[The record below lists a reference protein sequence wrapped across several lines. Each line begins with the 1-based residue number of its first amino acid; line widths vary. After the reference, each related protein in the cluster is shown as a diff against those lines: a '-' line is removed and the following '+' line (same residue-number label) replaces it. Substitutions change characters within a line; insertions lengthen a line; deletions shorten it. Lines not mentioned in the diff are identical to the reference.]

1 MAGSNLKSPSI
12 ANLDASPIVT
22 NMEGAGAPGTIR
34 ENSDFVVPNSGDDNT
49 SVYKIVRIPTAANL
63 KAVYI
68 MSKIVSA
75 GSGDI
80 NIAYSDSTTDGTSVS
95 RQGLIPQISA
105 ANNKLFGAAQSLV
118 LAGVRTD
125 FTYKG
130 IFLPKHRN
138 MELWAALIDLGCT
151 EFTSDPGGCFDLQIN
166 ITTAVTTGGLL
177 SAEVW
182 YVD

>member
-12 ANLDASPIVT
+12 ANLDATPIVA
-22 NMEGAGAPGTIR
+22 NLEGAGAPGTVR
-34 ENSDFVVPNSGDDNT
+34 EVNDFVVPNSGDDST
-49 SVYKIVRIPTAANL
+49 STYKLVRIPTSANL
-63 KAVYI
+63 KALYI

-75 GSGDI
+75 GSGDV
-80 NIAYSDSTTDGTSVS
+80 NVAYSDSTSDGTSIS

-125 FTYKG
+125 FTFKG
-130 IFLPKHRN
+130 IFLPKHQS

-151 EFTSDPGGCFDLQIN
+151 EFTSDPGGCFDIQVN
-166 ITTAVTTGGLL
+166 ITTAVTTGGVL